1 MGHIDCRWHQRAFSE
16 VMSAHSGLKQCFSTV
31 NHSAISLCTMVDAN
45 PLPDGIV
52 GASVLAALF
61 FIEPCCTHSGI
72 VRTLQKRI
80 LSANAM
86 QMTRPIAMFHVFS
99 FASFMRADCIHHD

>member
-1 MGHIDCRWHQRAFSE
+1 
-16 VMSAHSGLKQCFSTV
+16 MSAHSGLKQCFSTV
-31 NHSAISLCTMVDAN
+31 NHNAIVLCTMIDAN

-61 FIEPCCTHSGI
+61 LYRAMLYTHTCSSGI
-72 VRTLQKRI
+72 FRTLWKRT

-86 QMTRPIAMFHVFS
+86 QMTRPIAMFHWYS
-99 FASFMRADCIHHD
+99 FASFMRADRICHD

>member
-1 MGHIDCRWHQRAFSE
+1 
-16 VMSAHSGLKQCFSTV
+16 MSAHSGLKQCYSTV
-31 NHSAISLCTMVDAN
+31 NHSAIALCAMIDAN

-61 FIEPCCTHSGI
+61 LYRAMLYTHACSSGI
-72 VRTLQKRI
+72 VRTALWKRT

-86 QMTRPIAMFHVFS
+86 QMTRPIAMFHGFS
-99 FASFMRADCIHHD
+99 FASFMQADHIHHD